1 MSALSTIKWKKKTTC
16 LASSRSPLWCSLSLG
31 FSSYHSLELDS
42 FSLHFSQP
50 SVEFQC
56 GLKCCCSLTDP
67 SWISASPNIFWLALM
82 VPKTRLSSQEMLRRL
97 DVCIQFPGRCVRLF
111 IFQKLLELQNIFLF
125 PIQIEHTGILLVTN
139 IRDPVSSQCLLP
151 SHSQI
156 LLGQLPQTP
165 SGFSFSSPSMLL
177 VIFST
182 IKKSSHLPPHNF
194 ITWKLVFYLTGD
206 F

>member
-1 MSALSTIKWKKKTTC
+1 MGSRAFADSTVAVISMLYQILRQFVKKGDFTVSALSTIIWKKKTTC
-16 LASSRSPLWCSLSLG
+16 LASSQSPLWCFLSPG

-50 SVEFQC
+50 SAEFQC

-111 IFQKLLELQNIFLF
+111 IFQNSLNFKTFFLF
-125 PIQIEHTGILLVTN
+125 PTQIEHTGILLVTDCEFTMSFAIPLPN
-139 IRDPVSSQCLLP
+139 PTRSATPDSFWFLFLL
-151 SHSQI
+151 S
-156 LLGQLPQTP
+156 
-165 SGFSFSSPSMLL
+165 
-177 VIFST
+177 
-182 IKKSSHLPPHNF
+182 
-194 ITWKLVFYLTGD
+194 
-206 F
+206 

>member
-1 MSALSTIKWKKKTTC
+1 MGSRAFADSTVAVVSMLYQILRQFVKKGDFTMSALSTIKWKKKTTC
-16 LASSRSPLWCSLSLG
+16 LASSRSPLWCFLSLG

-139 IRDPVSSQCLLP
+139 IKRPSEFTMSFAIPLPNPTRSATPDSFWFLFLL
-151 SHSQI
+151 S
-156 LLGQLPQTP
+156 
-165 SGFSFSSPSMLL
+165 
-177 VIFST
+177 
-182 IKKSSHLPPHNF
+182 
-194 ITWKLVFYLTGD
+194 
-206 F
+206 

>member
-1 MSALSTIKWKKKTTC
+1 MGSRAFVDSIVAVISMLYQILRQFVKKGDFTMSALSTIKWKKKTTC
-16 LASSRSPLWCSLSLG
+16 LASSQSPLWFFLSPG

-82 VPKTRLSSQEMLRRL
+82 VPKTRLSFQEMLRRL

-111 IFQKLLELQNIFLF
+111 IFQNSLNFKTFFLF
-125 PIQIEHTGILLVTN
+125 PTQIEHTGILSVTD
-139 IRDPVSSQCLLP
+139 IRDPEWVHNVFCHP
-151 SHSQI
+151 TPKSH
-156 LLGQLPQTP
+156 
-165 SGFSFSSPSMLL
+165 
-177 VIFST
+177 
-182 IKKSSHLPPHNF
+182 
-194 ITWKLVFYLTGD
+194 
-206 F
+206 